1 MALILNTTWVMQ
13 SDENKT
19 FEGNVIY
26 MQAIHQPLQGKQQ
39 AKQQSAH
46 TPGPKRGKKPNF
58 RAMLQNKEM
67 QAALGSGIMML
78 IAWGIA
84 PYFATLSVII
94 YIAAYGIGG
103 WTKAKEGVETLVK
116 DRDLDVNLLMIAASL
131 GAATIG
137 YWNEGAMLIFIFA
150 LSGALES
157 YATERSH
164 KDISSLLALKP
175 ETALRIEDGQMNVVA
190 IEDLQPGDLLLV
202 KPGELIPADG
212 VVYRG
217 SSFINQ
223 SSITGESMPVD
234 KSAGDEVYAGTV
246 NGEGALYVE
255 VTKSAEGSLFGK
267 IIKLVEEAQAEVPDS
282 QRFMERF
289 EGIYARIVVGV
300 TLLVIVGAP
309 LLLGWTWNEAFYKA
323 MVFLVVASP
332 CALVSSIMPV
342 MLSAM
347 SSSARRGILFK
358 GGAHMENIAHTRV
371 VAFDKTGTLTMGTPK
386 VTDIFTAPGVSRE
399 QLLSAVASVENLSMH
414 PLARAI
420 VEQASKENL
429 PLQEA
434 EHVQSITGHGIQ
446 GSISGVVWKIGRLD
460 GTVWAQEIQEK
471 QTMEEREARET
482 LAVTPTG
489 ELKNGKAVESIANDV
504 LVNGEAD
511 WEAVCTRLEQEGKTI
526 SVVTVNG
533 EFAGLIAMR
542 DMIRPQAVEAVKK
555 LESMG
560 VKVAMLTGD
569 RARSAWV
576 IAGETGVSLVYA
588 DLLPEDKVTQV
599 QALREQYG
607 HVLMVGDGVNDAP
620 ALAAATVGMGMGLSG
635 SGTAIEVADAV
646 LMNDNIEEIAWVIG
660 QARRAERT
668 VKHNMWFAITVI
680 LALIAGNFLQ
690 DIALPLGVVGHEGS
704 TILVI
709 LNGLRLLR

>member
-1 MALILNTTWVMQ
+1 
-13 SDENKT
+13 
-19 FEGNVIY
+19 

-190 IEDLQPGDLLLV
+190 IEDLKPGDLLLV

-309 LLLGWTWNEAFYKA
+309 LLLGWTWDEAFYKA

-386 VTDIFTAPGVSRE
+386 VTDILTAPSVSRE

-420 VEQASKENL
+420 VEQASRENV

-434 EHVQSITGHGIQ
+434 EHVQSITGHGIE
-446 GSISGVVWKIGRLD
+446 GIVNGVVWKIGRLD
-460 GTVWAQEIQEK
+460 GTMWAQEIQEM
-471 QTMEEREARET
+471 QTMEERGATET

-489 ELKNGKAVESIANDV
+489 ELQNGKAVESITNDV
-504 LVNGEAD
+504 PVNGEAD
-511 WEAVCTRLEQEGKTI
+511 WETVCTRLERAGKTI

-533 EFAGLIAMR
+533 EFAGLIAIR
-542 DMIRPQAVEAVKK
+542 DMIRPQAAEAVKK
-555 LESMG
+555 LENMG

-569 RARSAWV
+569 RARSASV

-588 DLLPEDKVTQV
+588 DLLPEDKVKQV

-668 VKHNMWFAITVI
+668 VKYNMCFAITVI

>member
-1 MALILNTTWVMQ
+1 
-13 SDENKT
+13 
-19 FEGNVIY
+19 
-26 MQAIHQPLQGKQQ
+26 MQAIHQPLHRQKQAEQ
-39 AKQQSAH
+39 RSSQ
-46 TPGPKRGKKPNF
+46 TPGSNGSKKPDF

-67 QAALGSGIMML
+67 QSALGSGLLML
-78 IAWGIA
+78 IAWGTA
-84 PYFATLSVII
+84 PYLGTLSIML
-94 YIAAYGIGG
+94 YIVAYAVGG
-103 WTKAKEGVETLVK
+103 WTKAKEGIETLVK
-116 DRDLDVNLLMIAASL
+116 ERDLDVNLLMIAASL
-131 GAATIG
+131 GAAAIG

-175 ETALRIEDGQMNVVA
+175 ETALRIEDGQMNLVA
-190 IEDLQPGDLLLV
+190 IDDLEPGDLLLV

-212 VVYRG
+212 VLYRG

-223 SSITGESMPVD
+223 SSITGESLPVD
-234 KSAGDEVYAGTV
+234 KVAGDEVYAGTV

-267 IIKLVEEAQAEVPDS
+267 IIKMVEEAQAEVPDS

-300 TLLVIVGAP
+300 TLLVIAGTP

-358 GGAHMENIAHTRV
+358 GGAHMENMARTRV
-371 VAFDKTGTLTMGTPK
+371 VAFDKTGTLTMGTPQ
-386 VTDIFTAPGVSRE
+386 VTDIITSENVDRA
-399 QLLSAVASVENLSMH
+399 QLLAAVAAIENLSMH

-420 VEQASKENL
+420 VDQANKENIT
-429 PLQEA
+429 LQEA
-434 EHVQSITGHGIQ
+434 EHVQALTGWGIE
-446 GSISGVVWKIGRLD
+446 GTINDVVWSIGK
-460 GTVWAQEIQEK
+460 T
-471 QTMEEREARET
+471 
-482 LAVTPTG
+482 
-489 ELKNGKAVESIANDV
+489 DV
-504 LVNGEAD
+504 LRSMQSEEMKDSNVDDTDEHGANHVKVSSEWGD
-511 WEAVCTRLEQEGKTI
+511 ICSRLEGEGKTV
-526 SVVTVNG
+526 SVVMADG
-533 EFAGLIAMR
+533 ELVGLIAMR
-542 DMIRPQAVEAVKK
+542 DTVRPQAAAAVKK
-555 LESMG
+555 LEAMG

-569 RARSAWV
+569 RARSASV
-576 IAGETGVSLVYA
+576 IARETGVSMVYA
-588 DLLPEDKVTQV
+588 DLLPGDKVKQV
-599 QALREQYG
+599 QALRKQYG
-607 HVLMVGDGVNDAP
+607 PVLMVGDGVNDAP

-635 SGTAIEVADAV
+635 SGTALEVADAV

-660 QARRAERT
+660 QARRAQRT
-668 VKHNMWFAITVI
+668 VKQNMFFAISVI
-680 LALIAGNFLQ
+680 LALIVGNFLQ
-690 DIALPLGVVGHEGS
+690 DVALPLGVVGHEGS

>member
-1 MALILNTTWVMQ
+1 MALILNTT
-13 SDENKT
+13 SSLEAELST
-19 FEGNVIY
+19 FTIRKPTIERNVIH
-26 MQAIHQPLQGKQQ
+26 MQAIHQPLHRQKQAEQ
-39 AKQQSAH
+39 CSSQ
-46 TPGPKRGKKPNF
+46 TPGPNRGKKPDF
-58 RAMLQNKEM
+58 RAMIQNKEM
-67 QAALGSGIMML
+67 QSALGSGLLML
-78 IAWGIA
+78 IAWGTA
-84 PYFATLSVII
+84 PYFATLSIML
-94 YIAAYGIGG
+94 YIVAYAVGG
-103 WTKAKEGVETLVK
+103 WTKAKEGIETLVK

-131 GAATIG
+131 GAAAIG

-175 ETALRIEDGQMNVVA
+175 ETAMRIEDGQMNLVA
-190 IEDLQPGDLLLV
+190 IDDLQPGDLLLV

-223 SSITGESMPVD
+223 SSITGESLPVD
-234 KSAGDEVYAGTV
+234 KVVGDEVYAGTV

-267 IIKLVEEAQAEVPDS
+267 IIKMVEEAQAEVPDS

-300 TLLVIVGAP
+300 TLLVIAGTP

-358 GGAHMENIAHTRV
+358 GGAHMENMARTRV
-371 VAFDKTGTLTMGTPK
+371 VAFDKTGTLTMGTPQ
-386 VTDIFTAPGVSRE
+386 VTDIITAEHVDRA
-399 QLLSAVASVENLSMH
+399 QLLAAVAAIENLSMH

-420 VEQASKENL
+420 VDQANKENIT
-429 PLQEA
+429 LQEA
-434 EHVQSITGHGIQ
+434 EHVQALTGWGIEGTVNDVVWSIGKTDVLGSMQPEEMKDSNVDDPDGHG
-446 GSISGVVWKIGRLD
+446 
-460 GTVWAQEIQEK
+460 
-471 QTMEEREARET
+471 
-482 LAVTPTG
+482 
-489 ELKNGKAVESIANDV
+489 ANHMKVSSKWDDV
-504 LVNGEAD
+504 
-511 WEAVCTRLEQEGKTI
+511 CSRLEGEGKTV
-526 SVVTVNG
+526 SAVMADSELV
-533 EFAGLIAMR
+533 GLIAMR
-542 DMIRPQAVEAVKK
+542 DTVRPQAAAAVKK
-555 LESMG
+555 LEAMG

-569 RARSAWV
+569 RARSASV
-576 IAGETGVSLVYA
+576 IARETGVSMVYA
-588 DLLPEDKVTQV
+588 DLLPGDKVKQV
-599 QALREQYG
+599 QALRKQYG
-607 HVLMVGDGVNDAP
+607 PVLMVGDGVNDAP

-635 SGTAIEVADAV
+635 SGTALEVADAV

-660 QARRAERT
+660 QARRAQRT
-668 VKHNMWFAITVI
+668 VKQNMCFAITVI

-690 DIALPLGVVGHEGS
+690 DVALPLGVVGHEGS

>member
-1 MALILNTTWVMQ
+1 MQ
-13 SDENKT
+13 S
-19 FEGNVIY
+19 
-26 MQAIHQPLQGKQQ
+26 
-39 AKQQSAH
+39 
-46 TPGPKRGKKPNF
+46 
-58 RAMLQNKEM
+58 
-67 QAALGSGIMML
+67 ALGSGLLML
-78 IAWGIA
+78 IAWGTA
-84 PYFATLSVII
+84 PYFGTLSIML
-94 YIAAYGIGG
+94 YIVAYAVGG
-103 WTKAKEGVETLVK
+103 WTKAKEGIETLVK

-131 GAATIG
+131 GAAAIG

-175 ETALRIEDGQMNVVA
+175 ETALRIEDGQMNLVA
-190 IEDLQPGDLLLV
+190 IDDLQPGDLLLV

-223 SSITGESMPVD
+223 SSITGESLPVD
-234 KSAGDEVYAGTV
+234 KVAGDEVYAGTV

-267 IIKLVEEAQAEVPDS
+267 IIKMVEEAQAEVPDS

-300 TLLVIVGAP
+300 TLLVIAGTP

-358 GGAHMENIAHTRV
+358 GGAHMENMARTQV
-371 VAFDKTGTLTMGTPK
+371 VAFDKTGTLTMGTPQ
-386 VTDIFTAPGVSRE
+386 VTDIITAEHVDRT
-399 QLLSAVASVENLSMH
+399 QLLAAVAAIENISMH

-420 VEQASKENL
+420 VDQANKENIT
-429 PLQEA
+429 LQEA
-434 EHVQSITGHGIQ
+434 EHVQALTGWGIE
-446 GSISGVVWKIGRLD
+446 GTINGVVWSIGKTD
-460 GTVWAQEIQEK
+460 VMESMQSEEMKDSNVDDPDK
-471 QTMEEREARET
+471 QG
-482 LAVTPTG
+482 VTPVKVSS
-489 ELKNGKAVESIANDV
+489 EWDDV
-504 LVNGEAD
+504 RS
-511 WEAVCTRLEQEGKTI
+511 RLEGEGKTV
-526 SVVTVNG
+526 SVVMADG
-533 EFAGLIAMR
+533 ELVGLIAMR
-542 DMIRPQAVEAVKK
+542 VTVRPQAAAAVKK
-555 LESMG
+555 LEVMG
-560 VKVAMLTGD
+560 VKVVMLTGD
-569 RARSAWV
+569 RARSASV
-576 IAGETGVSLVYA
+576 IARETGVSMVYA
-588 DLLPEDKVTQV
+588 DLLPEDKVKQV
-599 QALREQYG
+599 QGLRKKYG
-607 HVLMVGDGVNDAP
+607 PVLMVGDGVNDAP

-635 SGTAIEVADAV
+635 SGTALEVADAV

-660 QARRAERT
+660 QARRAQRT
-668 VKHNMWFAITVI
+668 VKQNMFFAITVI
-680 LALIAGNFLQ
+680 VALIAGNFLQ
-690 DIALPLGVVGHEGS
+690 DVALPLGVVGHEGS

>member
-1 MALILNTTWVMQ
+1 
-13 SDENKT
+13 
-19 FEGNVIY
+19 
-26 MQAIHQPLQGKQQ
+26 MQAIHQPLHRQKQVE
-39 AKQQSAH
+39 QSSSQ
-46 TPGPKRGKKPNF
+46 TPGPNRGKKPDF
-58 RAMLQNKEM
+58 RAMVQNKEM
-67 QAALGSGIMML
+67 QSALGSGLLML
-78 IAWGIA
+78 IAWGTA
-84 PYFATLSVII
+84 PYFGTLSIML
-94 YIAAYGIGG
+94 YIVAYAVGG
-103 WTKAKEGVETLVK
+103 WTKAKDGIETLVK

-131 GAATIG
+131 GAAAIG

-175 ETALRIEDGQMNVVA
+175 ETALRIEDGQMNLVA
-190 IEDLQPGDLLLV
+190 IDDLQPGDLLLV

-223 SSITGESMPVD
+223 SSITGESLPVD
-234 KSAGDEVYAGTV
+234 KVAGDEVYAGTV

-267 IIKLVEEAQAEVPDS
+267 IIKMVEEAQAEVPDS

-300 TLLVIVGAP
+300 TLLVIAGTP

-358 GGAHMENIAHTRV
+358 GGAHMENMARTRV
-371 VAFDKTGTLTMGTPK
+371 VAFDKTGTLTMGTPQ
-386 VTDIFTAPGVSRE
+386 VTDIITAENVDRA
-399 QLLSAVASVENLSMH
+399 QLLAAVAAIENLSMH

-420 VEQASKENL
+420 VDQANMENIT
-429 PLQEA
+429 LQEA
-434 EHVQSITGHGIQ
+434 EHVQALTGWGIE
-446 GSISGVVWKIGRLD
+446 GTINGVVWSIGK
-460 GTVWAQEIQEK
+460 T
-471 QTMEEREARET
+471 
-482 LAVTPTG
+482 
-489 ELKNGKAVESIANDV
+489 DV
-504 LVNGEAD
+504 LGSMQSEEMKDSNVGDPDEHGVNHVKVSSEWGD
-511 WEAVCTRLEQEGKTI
+511 VCSRLEGEGKTV
-526 SVVTVNG
+526 SVVMADG
-533 EFAGLIAMR
+533 ELVGLIAMR
-542 DMIRPQAVEAVKK
+542 DTVRPQAAAAVKK
-555 LESMG
+555 LEAMG

-569 RARSAWV
+569 RARSASV
-576 IAGETGVSLVYA
+576 IARETGVSMVYA
-588 DLLPEDKVTQV
+588 DLLPEDKVKKVQV
-599 QALREQYG
+599 LRKQYG
-607 HVLMVGDGVNDAP
+607 PVLMVGDGVNDAP

-635 SGTAIEVADAV
+635 SGTALEVADAV

-660 QARRAERT
+660 QARRAQRT
-668 VKHNMWFAITVI
+668 VKQNMFFAITVI

-690 DIALPLGVVGHEGS
+690 DVALPLGVVGHEGS